1 MWQQKI
7 DEANTPPLPLR
18 GWEGR
23 GKDNII
29 LRPLNGVLLL
39 RAPRDSGRVFF
50 SPIFIQPAVFNGAV
64 VPRKQHCK
72 RQSPCCSVWWTKSMF
87 PSPISVNYFW
97 IMSLSIFFFCIH
109 YYPFFLW
116 QVVSIHSFTGPRKI
130 PKVVWKM
137 SLPDFMRRCW
147 QKIGN

>member
-1 MWQQKI
+1 MKQ
-7 DEANTPPLPLR
+7 TPLPFPL
-18 GWEGR
+18 GVGR
-23 GKDNII
+23 GGGKITSSWD
-29 LRPLNGVLLL
+29 LWMVCSSWEHPETVAGFFFHQYSSSQLSLMVLLYQENNIA
-39 RAPRDSGRVFF
+39 RE
-50 SPIFIQPAVFNGAV
+50 
-64 VPRKQHCK
+64 
-72 RQSPCCSVWWTKSMF
+72 SPCCSVWWTKSMF